1 VSIQLSYQDTVSYTY
16 TATSPISQ
24 SLTYADS
31 LAYQL
36 QVSRKLAT
44 TSTLYE
50 LIKRTLVMMYCNYTP
65 LCQNPSYQLWYV
77 PYQPFATLQGAILY
91 FDDGTTMNLPPTS
104 VTIQAIAGGLLY
116 TINITMNE
124 TKNLVG
130 VGVVI
135 TIMGA
140 NTFVTGIKGFLV
152 TLTPGTYTVQIQ
164 EYIATPHSIAL
175 IPGVPDPITGALLD
189 LLQGCLTNPSGCPQT
204 YSTCG
209 SSNLCTTKCLV
220 PAVFINGIYLYGWDN
235 NNNYFMLEAL
245 CDYCNVNQDVYV
257 NLLTDG
263 TLVVETTITFNVNN
277 LNKVDPLAQYY
288 CVYTTFWYL
297 CTIGRLSYVTAQP
310 QNVSIKNPACVS
322 QGQPMKLTLQYVL
335 SPPTM

>member
-1 VSIQLSYQDTVSYTY
+1 VSIQLSYQDTETYTY
-16 TATSPISQ
+16 TATSPVSQ
-24 SLTYADS
+24 SLSYADT
-31 LAYQL
+31 LAYQF
-36 QVSRKLAT
+36 QVSRKLAI

-65 LCQNPSYQLWYV
+65 LCQSPDYQLWYV
-77 PYQPFATLQGAILY
+77 PYQPFATLEGAILY
-91 FDDGTTMNLPPTS
+91 FEDGTTMNLPPTS
-104 VTIQAIAGGLLY
+104 VTVQKVAGGLLY
-116 TINITMNE
+116 TVNIVMNE

-130 VGVVI
+130 VGVIV

-140 NTFVTGIKGFLV
+140 NTFVTGVRGFLV
-152 TLTPGTYTVQIQ
+152 TLNPGSYSVQIQ
-164 EYIATPHSIAL
+164 EYITTPTSIAL
-175 IPGVPDPITGALLD
+175 VPGVPDPITGALLD
-189 LLQGCLTNPSGCPQT
+189 LLQTCLLNPSGCPQT

-209 SSNLCTTKCLV
+209 SENLCTSKCLM
-220 PAVFINGIYLYGWDN
+220 PAVFINDIYLYGYDN
-235 NNNYFMLEAL
+235 NHNYFMLEAL
-245 CDYCNVNQDVYV
+245 CSYCNANQNVYI

-263 TLVVETTITFNVNN
+263 SLVVNVTITFNVNN

-310 QNVSIKNPACVS
+310 QNLSINNPACVG
-322 QGQPMKLTLQYVL
+322 QGQPVTLMLQYVL